1 MVSLV
6 ACQSLSPLQPTLA
19 IGRAWPSASGPRA
32 LWWWWL
38 LPWCCNPTLAL
49 NVGWPWCVHGFEPQ
63 HCFRFQLTSQMQLA
77 GSANAPGYCCAK
89 LTLMLLPAT
98 RLAIRFLCA
107 RMNACH
113 AQLWRRVSRLI
124 DWACVRACGVVW
136 CGVVCQPAGRRAAG
150 GPFIVDLALIRVQ
163 VQGSAAGG
171 RNKQTQAVRPW
182 SWSWPWL
189 GDFGRHPGRRTW
201 TSPSPSPSRQGATA
215 VPPVSGHALRRAAA
229 GMFHPSTLRCWLEAQ
244 QKQNRLC
251 VCVCVWSSGH
261 SQWQWQW
268 QWQYQ
273 YQLTAMDWHWHWH
286 WQHQTRGC
294 HRSASDIQPRR
305 HAADTPVTVTW
316 SPICRAHHLASCF
329 R

>member
-1 MVSLV
+1 MGAPPTTQIAGCTTLRREWERVPPGGAAASQVVSLV

-49 NVGWPWCVHGFEPQ
+49 NVGGPWCVHGFEPQ

-136 CGVVCQPAGRRAAG
+136 CANPRGGGQQAGRLLW
-150 GPFIVDLALIRVQ
+150 I
-163 VQGSAAGG
+163 
-171 RNKQTQAVRPW
+171 
-182 SWSWPWL
+182 WP
-189 GDFGRHPGRRTW
+189 
-201 TSPSPSPSRQGATA
+201 
-215 VPPVSGHALRRAAA
+215 
-229 GMFHPSTLRCWLEAQ
+229 
-244 QKQNRLC
+244 
-251 VCVCVWSSGH
+251 
-261 SQWQWQW
+261 
-268 QWQYQ
+268 
-273 YQLTAMDWHWHWH
+273 
-286 WQHQTRGC
+286 
-294 HRSASDIQPRR
+294 
-305 HAADTPVTVTW
+305 
-316 SPICRAHHLASCF
+316 
-329 R
+329 